1 MSVRTALGFQR
12 IRVADGLLQPVS
24 ADFPLDA
31 LATEPTTTLYR
42 TPVTVL
48 PGEVRLDGFLGSGAY
63 GTAYRCTVFNRSLVV
78 KVPNGVQVVGDRLP
92 VRARID
98 ASARNDFALELR
110 NAERLLEPLDYRGAM
125 RIQSAD
131 ARALHAEML
140 QMRAHPGYK
149 HIHRLI
155 HGEIN
160 SAGAYPMLFSE
171 ACDGTLWERRRAHS
185 APLWTTDASEWQ
197 ALARQL
203 LSAFDYTRTRG
214 LYHLDIK
221 PDNVF
226 YIGSRYMLADF
237 GRMMSSD
244 EEIMHRSARMLVN
257 TLLVSLGH
265 NLRDGYTG
273 TAPDPPFDAPLQ
285 QIAQRTGSVTDAL
298 MALWDALG
306 MRGWFQRYP
315 PDVGARAEVLERRR
329 ASWMPPSRLAA
340 PVAIEKRRAEE
351 EPQEIVLV
359 DDEGLD
365 APPQA
370 VVRSHARQ
378 RRGPNFL

>member
-1 MSVRTALGFQR
+1 VP
-12 IRVADGLLQPVS
+12 VQPV
-24 ADFPLDA
+24 DVLLDA
-31 LATEPTTTLYR
+31 L
-42 TPVTVL
+42 
-48 PGEVRLDGFLGSGAY
+48 LGSGAY
-63 GTAYRCTVFNRSLVV
+63 GTAYRCTVFDVSLVV

-92 VRARID
+92 TRARID
-98 ASARNDFALELR
+98 ANARNDFAQELC

-125 RIQSAD
+125 RIQPAD

-155 HGEIN
+155 HGEL
-160 SAGAYPMLFSE
+160 SSAYPMLFSE
-171 ACDGTLWERRRAHS
+171 PCDGTLWEMRRAHS
-185 APLWTTDASEWQ
+185 APLWTTDAPEWQ

-203 LSAFDYTRTRG
+203 LLAFDYTRTRG

-237 GRMMSSD
+237 GRMSSS
-244 EEIMHRSARMLVN
+244 EMHRSARMLVD
-257 TLLVSLGH
+257 TLLVSLGD
-265 NLRDGYTG
+265 NLRYGCTR
-273 TAPDPPFDAPLQ
+273 TVPDPPFDAPLQ
-285 QIAQRTGSVTDAL
+285 QIAQRMGSVTDAL

-306 MRGWFQRYP
+306 MRGWFERYP

-329 ASWMPPSRLAA
+329 ASWMPQSRQAA
-340 PVAIEKRRAEE
+340 PVAIEKRKAEE
-351 EPQEIVLV
+351 EPQIVLV

-365 APPQA
+365 APPQ
-370 VVRSHARQ
+370 VVHSHAR
-378 RRGPNFL
+378 RRGPSFNW